1 MSRHDPDI
9 DAVTRL
15 VIGVARDVVLPR
27 FRALGAGDVE
37 SKPSAGHRD
46 DIVTVADREAEDR
59 LSAGL
64 ADILAAPVIGEE
76 ATHADPGLLRLIDGD
91 GPVWIVDPI
100 DGTKAFSRGVPLYS
114 NLITVIDEHGTLV
127 SAINL
132 PALAELVIAG
142 RGLGCFRNG
151 ERCHVSDETVPE
163 RCVLTTSGYDYWPE
177 PMLRGALASGMQMRT
192 WGDGYGYALVATGR
206 AEAMVDPVVAHWD
219 VAGMDVIL
227 TEAGGRFSALDGSPR
242 TDGGTGIGTNGLI
255 HDDLLAQLSG

>member
-1 MSRHDPDI
+1 M
-9 DAVTRL
+9 
-15 VIGVARDVVLPR
+15 
-27 FRALGAGDVE
+27 
-37 SKPSAGHRD
+37 
-46 DIVTVADREAEDR
+46 
-59 LSAGL
+59 
-64 ADILAAPVIGEE
+64 APVTPPADQELLRAVSDIATAAGAVSQRWFGTSDLDINWKGDGSPVTAADLATETFLREEILRHYPDSTIKGEE
-76 ATHADPGLLRLIDGD
+76 HEDTEGS
-91 GPVWIVDPI
+91 GPLTWIVDPI